1 MTCGCL
7 THSFSSTDRIVCF
20 LRIDENTLYILYML
34 FKTKDS
40 GHQCPMVRIFLV
52 VFLDITILRGI
63 FGCEKRE
70 DLTQGRSIQGVS
82 FKGPPKKHIHMQ
94 IEK

>member
-1 MTCGCL
+1 
-7 THSFSSTDRIVCF
+7 
-20 LRIDENTLYILYML
+20 ML
-34 FKTKDS
+34 FKTKDL
-40 GHQCPMVRIFLV
+40 GHQCLMVRVFLV

-82 FKGPPKKHIHMQ
+82 FKGPPKNIYIYKSKDKPRARLGNARTSSYFWGAQ
-94 IEK
+94 

>member
-1 MTCGCL
+1 
-7 THSFSSTDRIVCF
+7 
-20 LRIDENTLYILYML
+20 
-34 FKTKDS
+34 
-40 GHQCPMVRIFLV
+40 MVRIFLDV
-52 VFLDITILRGI
+52 ILDISILRGI
-63 FGCEKRE
+63 SGCEKRE